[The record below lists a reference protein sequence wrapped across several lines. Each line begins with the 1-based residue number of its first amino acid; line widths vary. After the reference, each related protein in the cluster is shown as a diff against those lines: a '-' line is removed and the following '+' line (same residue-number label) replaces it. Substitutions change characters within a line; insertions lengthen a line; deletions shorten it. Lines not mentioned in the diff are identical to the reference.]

1 MANYHEMDR
10 DALTAEKAALEQAYK
25 EFQAKGLKLN
35 MARGKPG
42 PHQMDLAMD
51 LLKMTD
57 YTTDAGTDARNYG
70 ELEGLS
76 EARALFAD
84 VFGVKPNEVFVGGN
98 SSLQLMYNLI
108 NIGYVFGFPE
118 SPCPW
123 SQVEKRKFLCPVPGY
138 DRHFAITEE
147 FGFELISVPM
157 TPNGPDMDVV
167 EKLVA
172 EDDTIKGI
180 WCVPQYSNPDGY
192 TYSDETIERFA
203 KMKTAAPDFKIF
215 WDEAYIV
222 HHLTEEIIETPVLL
236 NVSKKY
242 GTQDRVFMFTSTSKI
257 TFPGAGVSAI
267 ACSDNSMKYMC
278 KRFSVMIISYDK
290 MNQLRHVRFLKNKE
304 GVLAHMAKH
313 RRRLVP
319 CFDAVKT
326 AFAANLTPCGDI
338 AHWTNPKG
346 GYFISLYVMPGC
358 AKRVAELCKNA
369 GLVLTG
375 AGSAYPYHKDPQDS
389 HLRIAPTY
397 PSLDEVETA
406 SELLCV
412 CVRLAVV
419 EKLLAEQVQVY
430 TRTNLVQS
438 KKFSEKIKSLMNA
451 YYNGLITNEEVI
463 KELLE
468 TAQQMAQKRKE
479 GQQMG
484 LTDEEMA
491 FYDALTRPE
500 AIKDFYTNDQLVAIT
515 RELTEALRKNHTIDW
530 QKKEGARAKMRVM
543 IKRLLKKYKY
553 PPEGMEDAIGTV
565 MNQCELWTDNAEE

>member
-222 HHLTEEIIETPVLL
+222 HHLTEEIIETPA
-236 NVSKKY
+236 VSYTHLDVYKRQPKEH
-242 GTQDRVFMFTSTSKI
+242 
-257 TFPGAGVSAI
+257 VS
-267 ACSDNSMKYMC
+267 
-278 KRFSVMIISYDK
+278 
-290 MNQLRHVRFLKNKE
+290 L
-304 GVLAHMAKH
+304 
-313 RRRLVP
+313 
-319 CFDAVKT
+319 
-326 AFAANLTPCGDI
+326 
-338 AHWTNPKG
+338 
-346 GYFISLYVMPGC
+346 SL
-358 AKRVAELCKNA
+358 
-369 GLVLTG
+369 
-375 AGSAYPYHKDPQDS
+375 
-389 HLRIAPTY
+389 
-397 PSLDEVETA
+397 PSLRVDNFSQSLIEKTTKEMCIRDRLPSVATLYTPPCAHAAPALWKHKRPA
-406 SELLCV
+406 SIQICFV
-412 CVRLAVV
+412 
-419 EKLLAEQVQVY
+419 
-430 TRTNLVQS
+430 
-438 KKFSEKIKSLMNA
+438 
-451 YYNGLITNEEVI
+451 
-463 KELLE
+463 
-468 TAQQMAQKRKE
+468 KR
-479 GQQMG
+479 
-484 LTDEEMA
+484 A
-491 FYDALTRPE
+491 ALP
-500 AIKDFYTNDQLVAIT
+500 
-515 RELTEALRKNHTIDW
+515 
-530 QKKEGARAKMRVM
+530 
-543 IKRLLKKYKY
+543 
-553 PPEGMEDAIGTV
+553 
-565 MNQCELWTDNAEE
+565 

>member
-1 MANYHEMDR
+1 MKIIHTPEEWKKIRSGIASDKKIGFVPTMGGLHNGHLSLVQKCRNENDISVVSVYLNPTQFNDKNDLLTYPANFED
-10 DALTAEKAALEQAYK
+10 DSALLEKA
-25 EFQAKGLKLN
+25 GV
-35 MARGKPG
+35 
-42 PHQMDLAMD
+42 
-51 LLKMTD
+51 D
-57 YTTDAGTDARNYG
+57 Y
-70 ELEGLS
+70 
-76 EARALFAD
+76 LFAPD
-84 VFGVKPNEVFVGGN
+84 Y
-98 SSLQLMYNLI
+98 SAMY
-108 NIGYVFGFPE
+108 
-118 SPCPW
+118 
-123 SQVEKRKFLCPVPGY
+123 
-138 DRHFAITEE
+138 
-147 FGFELISVPM
+147 
-157 TPNGPDMDVV
+157 
-167 EKLVA
+167 
-172 EDDTIKGI
+172 
-180 WCVPQYSNPDGY
+180 PDGY

-278 KRFSVMIISYDK
+278 KRFAVMIISYDK

-358 AKRVAELCKNA
+358 AKRVADLCKDA

-419 EKLLAEQVQVY
+419 EKLLAD
-430 TRTNLVQS
+430 
-438 KKFSEKIKSLMNA
+438 
-451 YYNGLITNEEVI
+451 
-463 KELLE
+463 
-468 TAQQMAQKRKE
+468 MA
-479 GQQMG
+479 
-484 LTDEEMA
+484 
-491 FYDALTRPE
+491 
-500 AIKDFYTNDQLVAIT
+500 
-515 RELTEALRKNHTIDW
+515 
-530 QKKEGARAKMRVM
+530 
-543 IKRLLKKYKY
+543 
-553 PPEGMEDAIGTV
+553 
-565 MNQCELWTDNAEE
+565 

>member
-1 MANYHEMDR
+1 MANYLEMNR
-10 DALTAEKAALEQAYK
+10 EELTAEKAKLNEQYK
-25 EFQAKGLKLN
+25 KFLAMNLKLN

-42 PHQMDLAMD
+42 PHQMDLAMG
-51 LLKMTD
+51 LLQMND

-70 ELEGLS
+70 DLEGLH
-76 EARALFAD
+76 EARVLFAD
-84 VFGVKPNEVFVGGN
+84 VFGVKPEEVFVGGN

-108 NIGYVFGFPE
+108 NIGY
-118 SPCPW
+118 
-123 SQVEKRKFLCPVPGY
+123 
-138 DRHFAITEE
+138 
-147 FGFELISVPM
+147 
-157 TPNGPDMDVV
+157 GPDMDIV

-192 TYSDETIERFA
+192 TYSDETIDRMA

-236 NVSKKY
+236 NESKKY
-242 GTQDRVFMFTSTSKI
+242 GTENRVFMFTSTSKI

-267 ACSDNSMKYMC
+267 ACSVDSMKYIC

-313 RRRLVP
+313 RRRLIP

-326 AFAANLTPCGDI
+326 AFSEELTPCGDI

-358 AKRVAELCKNA
+358 AKRVAQLCKEC
-369 GLVLTG
+369 GLTLTG

-406 SELLCV
+406 SDLLCV
-412 CVRLAVV
+412 CVKLAVI
-419 EKLLAEQVQVY
+419 EKLLAE
-430 TRTNLVQS
+430 
-438 KKFSEKIKSLMNA
+438 K
-451 YYNGLITNEEVI
+451 
-463 KELLE
+463 
-468 TAQQMAQKRKE
+468 
-479 GQQMG
+479 
-484 LTDEEMA
+484 
-491 FYDALTRPE
+491 
-500 AIKDFYTNDQLVAIT
+500 
-515 RELTEALRKNHTIDW
+515 
-530 QKKEGARAKMRVM
+530 
-543 IKRLLKKYKY
+543 
-553 PPEGMEDAIGTV
+553 
-565 MNQCELWTDNAEE
+565 AE